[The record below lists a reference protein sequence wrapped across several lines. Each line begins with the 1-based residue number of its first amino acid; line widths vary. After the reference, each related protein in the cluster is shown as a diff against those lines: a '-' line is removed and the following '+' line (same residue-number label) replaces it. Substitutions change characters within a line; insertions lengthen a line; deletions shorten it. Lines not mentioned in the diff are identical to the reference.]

1 MRDLPITMQRIG
13 ASDES
18 GGKTKYNDRL
28 FDAAHAENITGKK
41 GKLYILFI
49 RELSIW
55 TAPFDN
61 HLERIVTG

>member
-41 GKLYILFI
+41 GKTVYFVH
-49 RELSIW
+49 S
-55 TAPFDN
+55 
-61 HLERIVTG
+61 